1 MSAAHVIYVFVGEE
15 DRVGVRE
22 GELDGIFVGRGET
35 VGRREGRLDEVGL
48 EDDVGMTDILG
59 DAVGEP
65 SSHTGTSQ
73 YSIYQYPPYSVTTA
87 PV

>member
-1 MSAAHVIYVFVGEE
+1 MKK
-15 DRVGVRE
+15 
-22 GELDGIFVGRGET
+22 GELDGIFVGRVEN
-35 VGRREGRLDEVGL
+35 VGRREGRFDEVGL

-65 SSHTGTSQ
+65 SHTGTSQ
-73 YSIYQYPPYSVTTA
+73 FSRSQPLKPSSTYA